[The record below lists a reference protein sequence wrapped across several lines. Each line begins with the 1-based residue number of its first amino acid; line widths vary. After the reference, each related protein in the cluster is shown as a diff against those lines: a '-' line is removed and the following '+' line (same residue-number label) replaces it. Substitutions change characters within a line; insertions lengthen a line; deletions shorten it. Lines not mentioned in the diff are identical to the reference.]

1 MSEGE
6 TRLRMALE
14 QFTPG
19 ARADLLRALTSPPDE
34 RAGRIR
40 RCFERPDTRD
50 LGEMLIDMEE
60 DDFLR
65 AAAVDALRAINSRD
79 H

>member
-1 MSEGE
+1 MDGNG
-6 TRLRMALE
+6 RLRVALGR
-14 QFTPG
+14 FSPG

-50 LGEMLIDMEE
+50 LGELLIDLEE
-60 DDFLR
+60 DDFVR
-65 AAAVDALRAINSRD
+65 AAVVELLRGMEPRD
-79 H
+79 R